1 MHSVLEWLA
10 VVLGMKVLFC
20 LHISCYEILI
30 LLALKGFGDAFS
42 LHFLPCEQLFSQ
54 SISV

>member
-10 VVLGMKVLFC
+10 VVLGMKALFG
-20 LHISCYEILI
+20 LHISCYEILM
-30 LLALKGFGDAFS
+30 LFVLKEFGDAFS

>member
-1 MHSVLEWLA
+1 MLEWLA

-20 LHISCYEILI
+20 LHISCYEILM
-30 LLALKGFGDAFS
+30 LFVLKEFGDAFS
-42 LHFLPCEQLFSQ
+42 LHFLPCEQLFGQ